1 MSVFEGLKRDLGR
14 DDNGDCQELGPLSLD
29 VPESSDHYDSDNKLV
44 ILSQ

>member
-14 DDNGDCQELGPLSLD
+14 DNNGDCQELGPLSLD
-29 VPESSDHYDSDNKLV
+29 VPESDHYDSDNKLV